1 MMSTKQDL
9 LSNTRHSYPYLVKTD
24 YKFDLDKLREEMVAI
39 EKQNGWEDMTNQS
52 ELVAGL
58 IQGRKRL
65 TSAFANEGGEYD
77 DYKQMIVTD
86 INRDTVNETDFAQ
99 VDDSE
104 KFATYKTDMKRS
116 TAIQD
121 ETLYGNLRSV
131 MEVAPYTSKMLESFP
146 DPLARVRY
154 AKIKPNFAIKPHID
168 YNTTYGMRY
177 HIALHTNDKCKVGFR
192 RNKTQDFE
200 EFHIPADGHLYYFN
214 QGFEHF
220 ANNYSDEERIHIV
233 IGLGGQQL
241 MEPYK
246 IK

>member
-1 MMSTKQDL
+1 MSTKQNL

-24 YKFDLDKLREEMVAI
+24 YRFDLDILREEMVAI
-39 EKQNGWEDMTNQS
+39 EKQNGWEDMTNES
-52 ELVAGL
+52 KLVSGL

-65 TSAFANEGGEYD
+65 TQAFANDTGEYD

-86 INRDTVNETDFAQ
+86 IDREHIDENDVAIVN
-99 VDDSE
+99 DDE
-104 KFATYKTDMKRS
+104 KFATYKTDMKRRS
-116 TAIQD
+116 AIQD
-121 ETLYGNLRSV
+121 ETLYGNLRDV
-131 MEVAPYTSKMLESFP
+131 MSVAPYTSNMLKSFP

-177 HIALHTNDKCKVGFR
+177 HIALYTNDKCKVGFR
-192 RNKTQDFE
+192 RNKTQEFE

-220 ANNYSDEERIHIV
+220 ANNYGDEERVHIV
-233 IGLGGQQL
+233 IGLCGQQL

>member
-1 MMSTKQDL
+1 MSTKQNL
-9 LSNTRHSYPYLVKTD
+9 LNNSRHSYPFLVKTD

-39 EKQNGWEDMTNQS
+39 EKENGWDDMTNES
-52 ELVAGL
+52 KLVAGL

-65 TSAFANEGGEYD
+65 TDAFANEDGQYH

-86 INRDTVNETDFAQ
+86 IDRSAVDENKYAK

-104 KFATYKTDMKRS
+104 KFTTYKTDMKRK

-121 ETLYGNLRSV
+121 EALYGNLRSV
-131 MEVAPYTSKMLESFP
+131 MDVAPYTSEMLKSFP

-154 AKIKPNFAIKPHID
+154 AKLKPNFAIKPHID

-177 HIALHTNDKCKVGFR
+177 HIALYTNDKCKVGFR
-192 RNKTQDFE
+192 RNKTHEFE

-233 IGLGGQQL
+233 IGLGGQNL

>member
-1 MMSTKQDL
+1 MSTKQNL
-9 LSNTRHSYPYLVKTD
+9 LNNGRHSYPFLVKTD

-39 EKQNGWEDMTNQS
+39 EKENGWDDMTNES
-52 ELVAGL
+52 KLVAGL

-65 TSAFANEGGEYD
+65 TDAFANEDGQYH

-86 INRDTVNETDFAQ
+86 IDRSAVDENKYAK

-104 KFATYKTDMKRS
+104 KFTTYKTDMKRK

-121 ETLYGNLRSV
+121 EALYGNLRSV
-131 MEVAPYTSKMLESFP
+131 MDVAPYTSEMLKSFP

-154 AKIKPNFAIKPHID
+154 AKLKPNFAIKPHID

-177 HIALHTNDKCKVGFR
+177 HIALYTNDKCKVGFR
-192 RNKTQDFE
+192 RNKTHEFE

-233 IGLGGQQL
+233 IGLGGQNL

>member
-1 MMSTKQDL
+1 MSTKKNL

-24 YKFDLDKLREEMVAI
+24 YRFDLDILREEMAAI
-39 EKQNGWEDMTNQS
+39 EKQNGWEDMTNES
-52 ELVAGL
+52 KLVSGL

-65 TSAFANEGGEYD
+65 TQAFANDSGEYD

-86 INRDTVNETDFAQ
+86 IDREHVDENSVAIVN
-99 VDDSE
+99 DDE

-116 TAIQD
+116 SAIQD
-121 ETLYGNLRSV
+121 ETLYGNLRDV
-131 MEVAPYTSKMLESFP
+131 MSVAPYTSNMLKSFP

-177 HIALHTNDKCKVGFR
+177 HIALYTNDKCKVGFR
-192 RNKTQDFE
+192 RNKTQEFE

-220 ANNYSDEERIHIV
+220 ANNYGDEERVHIV

>member
-1 MMSTKQDL
+1 MSTKQNL

-24 YKFDLDKLREEMVAI
+24 YRFDLDKLREEMAAI
-39 EKQNGWEDMTNQS
+39 EKQNGWEDMTNES
-52 ELVAGL
+52 KLVAGL
-58 IQGRKRL
+58 IQGRSRL
-65 TSAFANEGGEYD
+65 TQAFANDTGSYD

-86 INRDTVNETDFAQ
+86 IDREKVDENDIAFVNDNNKYT
-99 VDDSE
+99 
-104 KFATYKTDMKRS
+104 TYKTDMTRG

-121 ETLYGNLRSV
+121 ETLYGNLRDV
-131 MEVAPYTSKMLESFP
+131 MDVAPYTSEMLRSFP

-177 HIALHTNDKCKVGFR
+177 HIALYTNDKCKVGFR
-192 RNKTQDFE
+192 RNKTQEFE

-220 ANNYSDEERIHIV
+220 ANNYGDEERVHIV